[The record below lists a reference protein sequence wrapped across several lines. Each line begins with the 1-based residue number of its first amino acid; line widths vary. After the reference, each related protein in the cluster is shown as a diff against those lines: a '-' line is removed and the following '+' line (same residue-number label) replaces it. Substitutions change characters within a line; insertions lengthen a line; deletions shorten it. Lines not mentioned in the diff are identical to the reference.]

1 MVESSVYAFLSRK
14 MYIHRCRGILFLL
27 TLSVYGEVS
36 DVGFTESPYSMMV
49 TVGTRATFRCRHETA
64 DVIGWRV
71 NGTSIGQVGNPD
83 FIPGTIRRGDGSLVH
98 ILTVVVHPEYN
109 DTIITCVA
117 AFLRQEL
124 PLELSSPV
132 TLTVFEGNRMY
143 MYTHSILWY
152 KTFILLFQDAMRPA
166 FMKVLYNNM
175 VICPGV

>member
-1 MVESSVYAFLSRK
+1 MAESSMYAFLSRK
-14 MYIHRCRGILFLL
+14 MYIHRCCGILFLL

-36 DVGFTESPYSMMV
+36 DVGFTEPPYSMMV

-109 DTIITCVA
+109 DTVITCVA
-117 AFLRQEL
+117 AFLRQEV
-124 PLELSSPV
+124 PLELSPPV
-132 TLTVFEGNRMY
+132 TLTVFEGNC
-143 MYTHSILWY
+143 T
-152 KTFILLFQDAMRPA
+152 
-166 FMKVLYNNM
+166 
-175 VICPGV
+175 